1 MNEESRWDPPPEGFT
16 SIPEQGL
23 MVDKNIRI
31 HQTSASAAAEYEE
44 EVEKEEEPAKP
55 QMFLK
60 KPSTFR
66 EKQEKILG
74 KRARRESP
82 EREEQPV
89 EQGPSQ
95 RANPY
100 GEWQTIAPP

>member
-1 MNEESRWDPPPEGFT
+1 
-16 SIPEQGL
+16 
-23 MVDKNIRI
+23 MVDKNIPI
-31 HQTSASAAAEYEE
+31 HQNSGTGAAAYEE
-44 EVEKEEEPAKP
+44 EEKEEEPAKP
-55 QMFLK
+55 EMFLK
-60 KPSTFR
+60 KPETFR

-82 EREEQPV
+82 ERDEYLV

-100 GEWQTIAPP
+100 GAWQTITPA